1 MSDGFGTV
9 SRRLEL
15 PAALGEALFEAA
27 EVAARAAA
35 GKLQRR
41 PRQRGLTLQPSVNT
55 PLWNELVRQVTPL
68 LAKHGAKAQLA
79 RYLGLPRQR
88 LQDCLKSKAACLDA
102 ERTLLLLSWLAA
114 RQSGR
119 VLGK

>member
-9 SRRLEL
+9 SKRLEL
-15 PAALGEALFEAA
+15 PVVLAEALFEAA

-41 PRQRGLTLQPSVNT
+41 PRKRGLTLQPSVNT

-68 LAKHGAKAQLA
+68 LAKHGTKAQLA

-88 LQDCLKSKAACLDA
+88 LQVCLKAKEACLDA

-114 RQSGR
+114 RQQGR
-119 VLGK
+119 VPGR

>member
-9 SRRLEL
+9 SKRLEL
-15 PAALGEALFEAA
+15 PVVLAEALFEAA

-41 PRQRGLTLQPSVNT
+41 PRKRGLTLQPSVNT

-68 LAKHGAKAQLA
+68 LAKHGTKAQLA
-79 RYLGLPRQR
+79 RVLGLPRQR
-88 LQDCLKSKAACLDA
+88 LQVCLKAKSACLDA
-102 ERTLLLLSWLAA
+102 ERTLLLLAWLAA
-114 RQSGR
+114 RQQGREFSG
-119 VLGK
+119 